1 MDRTKIL
8 GGGAKVGV
16 EETDQI
22 LSNITVYIFLTI
34 ALIRAFLGNNDIP
47 ITDWLPDRCAHR
59 DYCTFSNEVLF
70 RLYIVKSFSRI
81 SGLSI
86 HWLETLK
93 NDLEIY
99 ENIVFEVKIK

>member
-47 ITDWLPDRCAHR
+47 ITD
-59 DYCTFSNEVLF
+59 
-70 RLYIVKSFSRI
+70 
-81 SGLSI
+81 
-86 HWLETLK
+86 
-93 NDLEIY
+93 
-99 ENIVFEVKIK
+99 

>member
-1 MDRTKIL
+1 MDRTNML
-8 GGGAKVGV
+8 GGGGKSWGWGNRSD
-16 EETDQI
+16 TF
-22 LSNITVYIFLTI
+22 ITVYIFWTI
-34 ALIRAFLGNNDIP
+34 ALIGAFLGNNDIP